1 MAVVGRWS
9 PCLKT
14 KPMQEDAKR
23 KRLLAAAA
31 AYVAVHF
38 RGRLLVVLKEDA
50 VTLGRKTRGW
60 GLAAWISMD
69 VGDVSWPGAGSCYS
83 ARTVKVIQH
92 ADDTADF
99 EADFSAT

>member
-50 VTLGRKTRGW
+50 VSDSRPQDAGLGSR
-60 GLAAWISMD
+60 S
-69 VGDVSWPGAGSCYS
+69 V
-83 ARTVKVIQH
+83 
-92 ADDTADF
+92 DF
-99 EADFSAT
+99 NGRWRC